1 MTKKQLGIRNFSIR
15 HLLEIRNY
23 NLEISNLV
31 LMLFSRSSTYPIGL
45 DISDLSLKFVQLNK
59 IRNKIK
65 IQAMGKASLPA
76 GLIEGG
82 EIKDKEEVIKQ
93 IKKLIA
99 NPQFGKVSSGE
110 IISCLPE
117 TKTFIKLI
125 EVERTPNPMREIIS
139 NEIEKHIPIPINE
152 MYYDWQIIKTLDDKQ
167 LVLIGAAPQ
176 DIVSQYAN
184 LLKEAKY
191 SIVALEIEPISIC
204 RSLLTEEAAG
214 IGGQSEKNYGIIDIG
229 AKRTS
234 MIIYSKNTILFTAS
248 MPISG
253 EEVTNRIAKT
263 LKIKVSQ
270 AEKAK
275 IICGFDEKKAEG
287 IIKNIL
293 SDTTHEL
300 IKKIHEAIEFYDFQ
314 FSARGPINEILLCG
328 GGANIKNLN
337 EIISKE
343 FSIPVKHGDA
353 LVNLS
358 ESSKKFSNILKEKH
372 SLEIDLNKKNN
383 KKQNKILSIT
393 QDASITFATAI
404 GLALRGIIIEEI

>member
-1 MTKKQLGIRNFSIR
+1 MFFN
-15 HLLEIRNY
+15 N
-23 NLEISNLV
+23 N
-31 LMLFSRSSTYPIGL
+31 STYPIGL

-59 IRNKIK
+59 IRNKIT
-65 IQAMGKASLPA
+65 IQAMGKTSLPA

-82 EIKDKEEVIKQ
+82 EIKNKEEVAKK

-99 NPQFGKVSSGE
+99 NPQFGKISSGE

-139 NEIEKHIPIPINE
+139 NEIEKHIPMPINE
-152 MYYDWQIIKTLDDKQ
+152 MYYDWQIIKTPDSKQ
-167 LVLIGAAPQ
+167 SVLIGAAPQ
-176 DIVSQYAN
+176 NIVSQYAN

-204 RSLLTEEAAG
+204 RSLLAEEALKFEGAF
-214 IGGQSEKNYGIIDIG
+214 EKNYGIIDIG

-234 MIIYSKNTILFTAS
+234 MIIYSKNTILFTVS

-253 EEVTNRIAKT
+253 EEATNRIART
-263 LKIKVSQ
+263 LKIEASQ

-275 IICGFDEKKAEG
+275 IVCGFDERKADG

-293 SDTTHEL
+293 SDMAHEL
-300 IKKIHEAIEFYDFQ
+300 IKKMRETIEFYNAH
-314 FSARGPINEILLCG
+314 FSGRGPINEILLCG
-328 GGANIKNLN
+328 GGANIKKLD

-343 FSIPVKHGDA
+343 LSIPAKPGNA
-353 LVNLS
+353 LINLS
-358 ESSKKFSNILKEKH
+358 EINGKFSDILKEKH
-372 SLEIDLNKKNN
+372 ILEIDLNKESKN
-383 KKQNKILSIT
+383 KKNKLLSIT
-393 QDASITFATAI
+393 QDASLTFSTAI
-404 GLALRGIIIEEI
+404 GLALRGIFIEEI

>member
-1 MTKKQLGIRNFSIR
+1 MFFN
-15 HLLEIRNY
+15 N
-23 NLEISNLV
+23 
-31 LMLFSRSSTYPIGL
+31 SSTYPIGL

-65 IQAMGKASLPA
+65 IQAMGKVKLPA

-82 EIKDKEEVIKQ
+82 EIKNKEAVVKE

-99 NPQFGKVSSGE
+99 NPQFGKASSME

-125 EVERTPNPMREIIS
+125 EVEKTPNPLSEIIS
-139 NEIEKHIPIPINE
+139 NEIEKNIPIPINE
-152 MYYDWQIIKTLDDKQ
+152 MYYDWQIIKSMDDKQ
-167 LVLIGAAPQ
+167 LVLVGAAPQ
-176 DIVSQYAN
+176 NTVNQYTD

-191 SIVALEIEPISIC
+191 SIVAMEIEPVSIC
-204 RSLLTEEAAG
+204 RSLLTEEAFKARG
-214 IGGQSEKNYGIIDIG
+214 KSEKNYGIIDIG

-253 EEVTNRIAKT
+253 EEATNRIAET
-263 LKIKVSQ
+263 LKIKSIQ

-293 SDTTHEL
+293 ADTTQEL
-300 IKKIHEAIEFYDFQ
+300 IKKIHEAIEFYNAH

-328 GGANIKNLN
+328 GGANIKNLD

-343 FSIPVKHGDA
+343 FSIPVKRGNA
-353 LVNLS
+353 LINLS
-358 ESSKKFSNILKEKH
+358 ESSEKFSNILKEKH

-393 QDASITFATAI
+393 QDASLTFSTAI
-404 GLALRGIIIEEI
+404 GLALRGIFIEEM

>member
-1 MTKKQLGIRNFSIR
+1 MFFN
-15 HLLEIRNY
+15 N
-23 NLEISNLV
+23 N
-31 LMLFSRSSTYPIGL
+31 STYPIGL

-59 IRNKIK
+59 IRNKIT
-65 IQAMGKASLPA
+65 IQAMGKTSLPA

-82 EIKDKEEVIKQ
+82 EIKNKEGVAKK

-99 NPQFGKVSSGE
+99 NPQFGKISSGE

-152 MYYDWQIIKTLDDKQ
+152 MYYDWQIIKTPDSKQ
-167 LVLIGAAPQ
+167 SVLIGAAPQ
-176 DIVSQYAN
+176 NIVSQYAN

-204 RSLLTEEAAG
+204 RSLLAEEALKFEGAF
-214 IGGQSEKNYGIIDIG
+214 EKNYGIIDIG

-234 MIIYSKNTILFTAS
+234 MIIYSKNTILFTVS

-253 EEVTNRIAKT
+253 EEATNRIART
-263 LKIKVSQ
+263 LKIEASQ

-275 IICGFDEKKAEG
+275 IVCGFDERKADG

-293 SDTTHEL
+293 SDMAHEL
-300 IKKIHEAIEFYDFQ
+300 IKKMRETIEFYNAH
-314 FSARGPINEILLCG
+314 FSGRGPINEILLCG
-328 GGANIKNLN
+328 GGANIKKLD

-343 FSIPVKHGDA
+343 LSIPAKPGNA
-353 LVNLS
+353 LINLS
-358 ESSKKFSNILKEKH
+358 EINGKFSDILKEKH
-372 SLEIDLNKKNN
+372 ILEIDLNKESKN
-383 KKQNKILSIT
+383 KKNKLLSIT
-393 QDASITFATAI
+393 QDASLTFSTAI
-404 GLALRGIIIEEI
+404 GLALRGIFIEEI